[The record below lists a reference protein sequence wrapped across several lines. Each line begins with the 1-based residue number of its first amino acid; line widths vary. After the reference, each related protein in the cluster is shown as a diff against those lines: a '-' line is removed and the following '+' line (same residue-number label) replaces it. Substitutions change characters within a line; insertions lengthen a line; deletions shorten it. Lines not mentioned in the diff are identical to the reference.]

1 MEEAMSLE
9 NGAIHFS
16 VESPAT
22 HDEACAARDDAGWGK
37 MDLLSVDPSMFNMLA
52 ALSHEIRTPMN
63 AIVGMLGLLLETDLN
78 EEQREQAQVMRSA
91 SDSMLTILNDFLD
104 VAKIRAGR
112 LCLESIPFDLR
123 TTIED
128 VIHLFLGQARGKDLE
143 MTCLIQHDVPTR
155 VVGDPCRLRQVLN
168 NLLSNAIKFTPHG
181 EVSVHIRLEER
192 RGERVVIDM
201 EVTDT
206 GIGIDP
212 ATQSRLFQP
221 FAQGPTATYNHAGTG
236 LGLVICRKLC
246 EMMGGHLAMQ
256 SQLGVGSVFHFA
268 VELGLA
274 EDKNADAT
282 QSSPVQ
288 LRGRRLLIVE
298 GNPTNRRMLKEI
310 ATGWEMDAQIVANGL
325 DAMALL
331 RQAGG
336 GRPIDL
342 ALIAQDLDDVEGID
356 LASLIRRESPPP
368 HPRMILLT
376 AFGQRGQCEM
386 ARHAGID
393 GYLTKPV
400 RHGQLRD
407 CMLAVLG
414 LDPGQT
420 QRALITRHTL
430 SESKARERPRVL
442 LAEDNLV
449 NQKVGVK
456 LLEKLGCRVDVASN
470 GRQAL
475 QAATG
480 TRYDLILMDCQMP
493 EMEGPEATTRIREHE
508 VLDNVAQTPI
518 IALTGAEWAGSRER
532 CREAGMNDFL
542 LKPIKLG
549 TLRRAIK
556 RWTEFALEDAT
567 EEEP

>member
-1 MEEAMSLE
+1 
-9 NGAIHFS
+9 
-16 VESPAT
+16 
-22 HDEACAARDDAGWGK
+22 
-37 MDLLSVDPSMFNMLA
+37 MFNMLA

-63 AIVGMLGLLLETDLN
+63 AIVGMLGLLMETDLN
-78 EEQREQAQVMRSA
+78 AEQLEHAQVMRSA
-91 SDSMLTILNDFLD
+91 SDAMLTILNDFLD

-112 LCLESIPFDLR
+112 LRLESIPFDLR

-155 VVGDPCRLRQVLN
+155 VSGDPCRLRQVLN
-168 NLLSNAIKFTPHG
+168 NLLSNAIKFTPQG
-181 EVSVHIRLEER
+181 EVSVHVRLEER

-212 ATQSRLFQP
+212 ATQAQLFQP
-221 FAQGPTATYNHAGTG
+221 FSQGATTSKQGGTG

-246 EMMGGHLAMQ
+246 EMMGGRLVMQ

-274 EDKNADAT
+274 EDKDADAT
-282 QSSPVQ
+282 QSSPVH

-310 ATGWEMDAQIVANGL
+310 ATGWEMDAQIVANGI

-356 LASLIRRESPPP
+356 LAALIRRETSAP

-376 AFGQRGQCEM
+376 GIGQRGQCEM
-386 ARHAGID
+386 AREAGID

-414 LDPGQT
+414 LDPGQA

-430 SESKARERPRVL
+430 SERKACKRPRVL

-456 LLEKLGCRVDVASN
+456 LLEKLGCRADVAST
-470 GRQAL
+470 GL
-475 QAATG
+475 QAVQAAIA
-480 TRYDLILMDCQMP
+480 TRYDMILMDCQMP
-493 EMEGPEATTRIREHE
+493 EMEGPEATERIREHE
-508 VLDNVAQTPI
+508 VLDHVAQTPI
-518 IALTGAEWAGSRER
+518 IALTGAEFEGNRDR
-532 CREAGMNDFL
+532 CCEAGMNDFL

-549 TLRRAIK
+549 TLRRTIK

-567 EEEP
+567 EES